1 MDRQQQALNYFQN
14 LYLIAIADENLQENE
29 RTYLVQVAK
38 QMGLS
43 LRETANIMMNGKNL
57 DFIVPETREEQIA
70 QLEDV
75 IMMMTIDSK
84 IQDKEYDLCLK
95 FALRIGVPKAEFDAL
110 IMEVINKGNV

>member
-1 MDRQQQALNYFQN
+1 MDRQQKALDYFQN
-14 LYLIAIADENLQENE
+14 LYLIAIADGNLQENE
-29 RTYLVQVAK
+29 RTFLVQVAK

-43 LRETANIMMNGKNL
+43 LRETANIMMNNASL
-57 DFIVPETREEQIA
+57 DFIVPETLEEQTA

-95 FALRIGVPKAEFDAL
+95 FAQRIGVPKHEFEKL
-110 IMEVINKGNV
+110 VMEVINRN